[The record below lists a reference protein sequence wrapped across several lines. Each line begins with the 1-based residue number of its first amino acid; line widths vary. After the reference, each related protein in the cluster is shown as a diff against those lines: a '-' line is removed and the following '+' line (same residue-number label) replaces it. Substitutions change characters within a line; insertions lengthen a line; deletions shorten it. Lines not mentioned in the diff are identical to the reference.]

1 MIFWIILSYQVFW
14 YRVFLKCIESTFSNQ
29 NLTIYSVMQ
38 YRVATSLWN
47 LENLEKHQFLAK
59 VREKVWER
67 EQVRKKS
74 RLFLCKLSNV
84 FCFLVFCLF
93 RFLSL
98 STSYVALII
107 ILYLFIYL
115 FIYLV
120 IYLFSYLFIYVF
132 IYLLLLFICF
142 LFYILYSN
150 YYSLSW
156 NQNSIM
162 YRKLFCPLLMMFPI
176 KLLLRW
182 CTVMPLMRKTA

>member
-1 MIFWIILSYQVFW
+1 MVWIVVMLSIYLRHWCCMVLFGRFSHFKTRFYSRSSGLW
-14 YRVFLKCIESTFSNQ
+14 FSGSFSHTRYFDIEFFLKYIESTFSNQ

-38 YRVATSLWN
+38 FRVATSLW
-47 LENLEKHQFLAK
+47 NLEKHQFLAK

-74 RLFLCKLSNV
+74 RLFICKLNNV

-115 FIYLV
+115 FI
-120 IYLFSYLFIYVF
+120 
-132 IYLLLLFICF
+132 
-142 LFYILYSN
+142 
-150 YYSLSW
+150 
-156 NQNSIM
+156 
-162 YRKLFCPLLMMFPI
+162 
-176 KLLLRW
+176 
-182 CTVMPLMRKTA
+182 

>member
-1 MIFWIILSYQVFW
+1 MVWIVVMLSIYLRHWCCMVLFRRFSHFRTRFYSRSSGLLIFWIILSYQVFW

-29 NLTIYSVMQ
+29 NLTICSVMQ

-67 EQVRKKS
+67 KQVRKKS
-74 RLFLCKLSNV
+74 RLFLCKLSNA

-115 FIYLV
+115 FI
-120 IYLFSYLFIYVF
+120 
-132 IYLLLLFICF
+132 
-142 LFYILYSN
+142 
-150 YYSLSW
+150 
-156 NQNSIM
+156 
-162 YRKLFCPLLMMFPI
+162 
-176 KLLLRW
+176 
-182 CTVMPLMRKTA
+182 